1 MASNRDRRK
10 RAGDPFPASMLPDI
24 TLPDITLPDVT
35 LPDVTLPDT
44 LPDDMLPDITLPDVT
59 LPDVILF
66 DDLPWNEPEPE
77 TETGDSTMAAIVRE
91 MTREE
96 REKAI
101 GVSPAIAQWF
111 QRLEN
116 LSSAERD
123 TTVRRM
129 APVDRE
135 KFHRWRALSSAA

>member
-1 MASNRDRRK
+1 MASNKPRRK

-24 TLPDITLPDVT
+24 TLPD
-35 LPDVTLPDT
+35 VTLPDT
-44 LPDDMLPDITLPDVT
+44 LPDDMLPDITLSDVT

-66 DDLPWNEPEPE
+66 DDLPWNEPEP
-77 TETGDSTMAAIVRE
+77 ETGDSTMAAIVRE

-111 QRLEN
+111 LRLES
-116 LSSAERD
+116 LPSAERD